1 MRVPRRH
8 LVTGSTESEHL
19 NNLEQVLHRLQIA
32 GMRLKKQKCAYLLPS
47 VSYLGP
53 VISVD
58 ASKSESSS
66 TGELK
71 NVGSFLGM
79 VDYYGRFLPGLA
91 TTLTLLYSYSISPQ
105 LGDGGSSRRRLF
117 VTLIMTYYSRTES
130 SRI

>member
-8 LVTGSTESEHL
+8 LVTGSTESKHL

-71 NVGSFLGM
+71 NVGELGSFLGM
-79 VDYYGRFLPGLA
+79 VDYYGRFLPG
-91 TTLTLLYSYSISPQ
+91 
-105 LGDGGSSRRRLF
+105 
-117 VTLIMTYYSRTES
+117 
-130 SRI
+130 